1 MFTRYL
7 ASLYPRFRSMAKRGM
22 SRQGLT
28 LIELVMAIMVSA
40 ILLIIM
46 TKFLADFHE
55 SREWSRVMTELQ
67 EQAQFALDYMTYGSD
82 YATYGAGTK
91 DTIRR
96 EGIIWASHIDISPD
110 KKKILFQVPNS
121 TGTISYEES
130 ADKLSKSSPVMKDI
144 IPYLDGSKEYLHG
157 PFKVCVDF
165 AKSGRA
171 VVITVTVR
179 KDGLSST
186 LESTVTPRNLVPLSA
201 R

>member
-7 ASLYPRFRSMAKRGM
+7 ASFYPRFRSMAKRGM
-22 SRQGLT
+22 SRQGFT
-28 LIELVMAIMVSA
+28 LIELLMAIMVSA

-67 EQAQFALDYMTYGSD
+67 EQGQFALDYMTYGSD

-110 KKKILFQVPNS
+110 KKKISFQGPNI

-130 ADKLSKSSPVMKDI
+130 TDKLSKSPGPENI

-157 PFKVCVDF
+157 PFKVCVNFDT
-165 AKSGRA
+165 SGKA
-171 VVITVTVR
+171 VLISVTVS

-186 LESTVTPRNLVPLSA
+186 LKSAVTPRNG
-201 R
+201 